1 MSTSIT
7 RQTSPT
13 RRLSI
18 IPNARSRQ
26 NSISASFT
34 GMTAGHAMDASIE
47 KETEITIHI
56 EGDDKAMIRPNKIM
70 RGTVKVRTKKT
81 LYSSQ
86 LRIKFRGVECACAKV
101 KEAGLDS
108 KLERIEKITTTYFE
122 IETIVWGT
130 ERSAYAINSW
140 KSVEPGEHEYK
151 FALKFPNV
159 NFPPSID
166 DPTGFSIRY
175 IWTAYM
181 DGPANHPGIR
191 SEELVTPYRPLLVAP
206 AATPWTFQDTLYKY
220 KDNKKTPLATVKAK
234 LPAQVFCPDQ
244 LFLIDLEINAISS
257 DVVIGSVAF
266 KLRKVYEGKLLLQ
279 RGTVHRLYKRDI
291 LQTMVPVKGNNG
303 SLRLPDVRV
312 QLPSRLVSPCFTSNH
327 VRVYYYLI
335 FMIQF
340 DSGNLLKSTHHVQFE
355 IPIGIANLSNQHLAR
370 VRDLTC
376 IQDYKECRDA
386 PVFFNPDLDAP
397 PTDFAASNSRSRS
410 NSSASSSVSYPMHPD
425 AHYPAPPSLTIDE
438 ETLFQPMSHISN
450 MPPMGMLSL
459 SPPIEESLPPAYFSL
474 SEVPQFILK
483 ERIEKTRYSSR
494 LVKPNVCPELGEPL
508 VLESYFDDE
517 W

>member
-1 MSTSIT
+1 MSTAIS

-18 IPNARSRQ
+18 IPNTRSRQ
-26 NSISASFT
+26 NSVSASFT
-34 GMTAGHAMDASIE
+34 GMTAGIAMDASNT
-47 KETEITIHI
+47 KDTEITIHI

-70 RGTVKVRTKKT
+70 RGTVKVKTKKT
-81 LYSSQ
+81 IYSSQ

-108 KLERIEKITTTYFE
+108 KLDRIEKITTTYFE
-122 IETIVWGT
+122 TETIVWGT

-140 KSVEPGEHEYK
+140 KSIEPGEHEFK

-191 SEELVTPYRPLLVAP
+191 SKELVTPYRPLLVAP
-206 AATPWTFQDTLYKY
+206 AETPWTFQDTLYKY

-244 LFLIDLEINAISS
+244 LFQIDLEINAIPS

-303 SLRLPDVRV
+303 SLHLPNVRV
-312 QLPSRLVSPCFTSNH
+312 QMPSRLVSPCFTSNH

-370 VRDLTC
+370 VRDLAC
-376 IQDYKECRDA
+376 IRDYKECRDA

-397 PTDFAASNSRSRS
+397 PK
-410 NSSASSSVSYPMHPD
+410 
-425 AHYPAPPSLTIDE
+425 
-438 ETLFQPMSHISN
+438 TLFQPMSNISS
-450 MPPMGMLSL
+450 MPPIDMLSL
-459 SPPIEESLPPAYFSL
+459 SPPMDESLPPAYFSL

-483 ERIEKTRYSSR
+483 DRIEKTRYSSR
-494 LVKPNVCPELGEPL
+494 LVKPNVSPELGEPL
-508 VLESYFDDE
+508 VLEPYFDDE